1 MVTRASDENLIKLVQ
16 LYIVYIYI
24 HKGTSWGKGPLVVFI
39 LQRSLLRLVS
49 YSSELIDLHFKV
61 VS

>member
-24 HKGTSWGKGPLVVFI
+24 HKGTSWGKGPLVFFI